1 MARTDYASA
10 FRINAAS
17 GQAAQ
22 SPYAQH
28 VEEMVIQILLTDPGE
43 RVDLPTFGCGL
54 RRLLFAP
61 NSDALQATAQLIVQQ
76 NLTQWLGSQ
85 IQVQAVTV
93 DTGPNNDASQL
104 LIEVQY
110 VLVETQS
117 LQTTSV
123 QVS

>member
-1 MARTDYASA
+1 MARTDYASP
-10 FRINAAS
+10 FRINVAS

-22 SPYAQH
+22 SAYAQH

-76 NLTQWLGSQ
+76 NLTQWLGNQ

-104 LIEVQY
+104 LIGVQY

-117 LQTTSV
+117 LQATSV